1 MQMLKLFLAAT
12 LSVAAS
18 TPAQAQASPL
28 VDVAFVPQGRFV
40 DAGVTQHDIERTQ
53 AALSAHL
60 QALGKRWLAPGTQLR
75 LEVTG
80 IDLAGQYP
88 MGRTDR
94 PRVLKG
100 AADWPRIE
108 LRYELTRADGQVER
122 ATASVSD
129 LNYLSRGP
137 GLYGGETLAH
147 EKRMLDE
154 WFRGRFASVP
164 G

>member
-1 MQMLKLFLAAT
+1 MPMLKLFLMAT
-12 LSVAAS
+12 LSLAAS
-18 TPAQAQASPL
+18 TAAHAQSSAA
-28 VDVAFVPQGRFV
+28 VDVLFVPQGRFV
-40 DAGVTQHDIERTQ
+40 DAGVTQLDIERTQ

-60 QALGKRWLAPGTQLR
+60 QALGQRWLAPGTQLR
-75 LEVTG
+75 LEVTE
-80 IDLAGQYP
+80 IDLAGQHP
-88 MGRTDR
+88 RGRTDL

-100 AADWPRIE
+100 GADWPRIE

-137 GLYGGETLAH
+137 GAHGGNTLAR

-154 WFRGRFASVP
+154 WFRGRFASAP